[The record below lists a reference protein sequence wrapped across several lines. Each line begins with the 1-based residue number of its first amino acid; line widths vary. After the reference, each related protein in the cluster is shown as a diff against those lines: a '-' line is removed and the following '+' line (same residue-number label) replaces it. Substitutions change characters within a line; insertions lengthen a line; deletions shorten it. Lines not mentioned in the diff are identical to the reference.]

1 MKKIFFVSL
10 LIWIM
15 FINIGKIWPISKGE
29 RYYQNLQKWYLL
41 ANKGDWEKAKK
52 IEEKIKPEDIE
63 NFIKENKEEQLK
75 KRLNEIIVK
84 KEKNADDWMEISVI
98 YSRLNNQEK
107 EFEAIKSA
115 YELDPI
121 REDVSKIYFT
131 FRSSLPQPTRQ
142 P

>member
-1 MKKIFFVSL
+1 MKKIFFTSL
-10 LIWIM
+10 LIWIIL
-15 FINIGKIWPISKGE
+15 INIGKIWPISKGE
-29 RYYQNLQKWYLL
+29 KYYLNLQKWYLL

>member
-1 MKKIFFVSL
+1 MKKMFFISF
-10 LIWIM
+10 LIWIIL
-15 FINIGKIWPISKGE
+15 INIGKIWPISKGE

-84 KEKNADDWMEISVI
+84 KEKNADDWMEVSVL
-98 YSRLNNQEK
+98 YYRLNNKEK
-107 EFEAIKSA
+107 AFEAIESA
-115 YELDPI
+115 YNLDPI

-131 FRSSLPQPTRQ
+131 FRPSPAPLRQ

>member
-1 MKKIFFVSL
+1 MKKIFFISF
-10 LIWIM
+10 LIWIIL
-15 FINIGKIWPISKGE
+15 INIGKIWPISRGE
-29 RYYQNLQKWYLL
+29 KYYLNLQKWYLL
-41 ANKGDWEKAKK
+41 ASKGDWEKAKK
-52 IEEKIKPEDIE
+52 IETKIKNEDIE
-63 NFIKENKEEQLK
+63 NFIKENKEEELK
-75 KRLNEIIVK
+75 RKLNQIIIK